1 MRIPTLLLLIFLL
14 SKIILY
20 GVVRVQLAQVAGEL
34 QGGLPV
40 PSRPTALSVVQIA
53 VRRLGDW

>member
-1 MRIPTLLLLIFLL
+1 MGIPTLLLLIFLL
-14 SKIILY
+14 NKIILY

-40 PSRPTALSVVQIA
+40 GGA
-53 VRRLGDW
+53 VNNQV